1 MKFSIH
7 KKYPLTIVVSLSVII
22 LDQCTKYLI
31 IKSFALHQ
39 SLDLIEHYLTIVH
52 IRNKGIAFGLL
63 AEQGGGTRTIFLIIT
78 SLLAIAF
85 IFYLLSSLKDRQTY
99 ATVTLALILGGAIGN
114 LIDRIRWG
122 EVVDFIY
129 VHWYQ
134 YYWPAFNCA
143 DSAISIGLV
152 LLIIGIFTKKFP
164 LQ

>member
-78 SLLAIAF
+78 SLFAIAF

-134 YYWPAFNCA
+134 YYWPAFNVA
-143 DSAISIGLV
+143 DSAITVGAI
-152 LLIIGIFTKKFP
+152 LLMWTYLRK
-164 LQ
+164 